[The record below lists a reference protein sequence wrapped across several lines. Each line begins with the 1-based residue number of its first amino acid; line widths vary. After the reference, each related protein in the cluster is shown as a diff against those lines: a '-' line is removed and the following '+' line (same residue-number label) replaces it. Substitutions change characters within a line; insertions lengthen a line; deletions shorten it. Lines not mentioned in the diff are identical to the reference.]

1 MNTGCG
7 SESEF
12 GSSGQEED
20 LLERGNETRCGVSR
34 MPRWRIY
41 AARPQAFPSLLT
53 ILARLGKSHLRNR
66 KSGADVAAGRR
77 VPN

>member
-1 MNTGCG
+1 MVLNPN
-7 SESEF
+7 
-12 GSSGQEED
+12 SG
-20 LLERGNETRCGVSR
+20 RPGKKKIFSNGANETRCGVSR